1 LRERYRRLDP
11 FYPKE
16 LPAFDGWQS
25 PPLKL
30 DQVEYQARFEL
41 PPTKRATDNQ
51 RRRRR
56 LLTILA
62 AVVLVAGV
70 GYGTYWFI
78 VGRHLA

>member
-1 LRERYRRLDP
+1 M
-11 FYPKE
+11 
-16 LPAFDGWQS
+16 DGSQS

-30 DQVEYQARFEL
+30 DQVEYQTRFEP

-70 GYGTYWFI
+70 GYGAYWLI